1 MIKFRLLSVLLIII
15 CLNLKDI
22 AQEIAIGE
30 WRDHLPY
37 SSTVS
42 VTATAQDIWC
52 ATPYSLFYFNKDENS
67 INRFTSISGLS
78 DIGISRIGFSEEYN
92 TLIIAYSNTNLDL
105 IKGNVIINMRDI
117 IESEA
122 ITPEEKTINNI
133 MFMNNFA
140 YLSCGFGIVVLDL
153 EDEEIS
159 DTYYIGPNGIHLNV
173 FELIHNDTSFLAAT
187 ESGIYSADINSPNL
201 AYFGSWS
208 KDLSLPFPDAPYN
221 YIAIHGERIFVNRYS
236 EVYAQDTIYFYEN
249 AQWQKNEE
257 LFAHDDVMGLKVYN
271 NWLYAIHLY
280 YINIYDQDLNKL
292 SSIWTYNYQ
301 AGPNPFDL
309 IVDEDNTWIADNKL
323 GLVKID
329 PQGLCTF
336 INPNGPKTADV
347 FNISAAGDNV
357 SAVPGGRDL
366 SWGNLY
372 KSGNVFTFNDNE
384 WRTAD
389 GNTDA
394 AFDTIYDVVVTAVNP
409 FKTSQVFSGCWS
421 RGVIEMNDGSVTNVY
436 SPLNSGLD
444 YKNNEGPPIC
454 KVGGLAFDASGN
466 LWATSSHANN
476 ILSVRIPDGSSL
488 GTWYSFNLGSYS
500 GTQDVGQLI
509 VDSYNQKWIIVRAE
523 HSLIVFNDN
532 GTISNT
538 GDDLVKVLS
547 SVDGNGAI
555 PGNKV
560 YSIAEDNDGE
570 IWLGT
575 DEGIAVFYSPGNV
588 FSNTYN
594 YDSQRILIPR
604 NDGSGLADILFEFET
619 ITAIAVDG
627 DNNKWIGTD
636 RSGVFLMSPD
646 GQMEIHHFTEENSPL
661 FSDNIT
667 SIAID
672 GDGEVFI
679 GTSKGIIS
687 YKGRATPYDPVSGDV
702 YAYPNPVRPGYTGLI
717 AIRGLAENATFRITD
732 ISGTLIYSS
741 RAEGTQ
747 AIWDGNNFSG
757 RRAQTG
763 VYYVFVASDD
773 GADKVV
779 TKILFIN

>member
-1 MIKFRLLSVLLIII
+1 MIKFRLLSVLFIFIYI
-15 CLNLKDI
+15 GPQAI
-22 AQEIAIGE
+22 TQEIAIGE

-37 SSTVS
+37 NSTVS
-42 VTATAQDIWC
+42 VAATEQEIWC
-52 ATPYSLFYFNKDENS
+52 ATPYSLFYFNKEDNS

-78 DIGISRIGFSEEYN
+78 DIGISRIGYNKDYN

-105 IKGNVIINMRDI
+105 IKDNVIINMRDI

-122 ITPEEKTINNI
+122 ITPEEKIINNI
-133 MFMNNFA
+133 MFMDKFA
-140 YLSCGFGIVVLDL
+140 YLSCGFGIVVLNL
-153 EDEEIS
+153 ESEEIS

-173 FELIHNDTSFLAAT
+173 FELTTNDTAFLAAT

-201 AYFGSWS
+201 AYFASWS
-208 KDLSLPFPDAPYN
+208 KDLSLPFPDATYN
-221 YIAIHGERIFVNRYS
+221 YIAINGDRIFINRYS
-236 EVYAQDTIYFYEN
+236 DAYAEDTIYYYEN
-249 AQWQKNEE
+249 SQWKKNEE
-257 LFAHDDVMGLKVYN
+257 LFDHDDIKGLKVYN

-280 YINIYDQDLNKL
+280 YINIYDQELNQL
-292 SSIWTYNYQ
+292 SSIWTYNFE
-301 AGPNPFDL
+301 ASPNPYDMIL
-309 IVDEDNTWIADNKL
+309 DESTTWIADHQL
-323 GLVKID
+323 GLVRID
-329 PQGLCTF
+329 PQGICTF
-336 INPNGPKTADV
+336 INPNGPKSADV

-366 SWGNLY
+366 SWGNIY
-372 KSGNVFTFNDNE
+372 KPGSIFTFTDNE
-384 WRTAD
+384 WNTAD
-389 GNTDA
+389 RKTDA
-394 AFDTIYDVVVTAVNP
+394 AFDTIYDIVVTAVNP
-409 FKTSQVFSGCWS
+409 FKTSQVFAGCWS
-421 RGVIEMNDGSVTNVY
+421 RGVIELNNNTVSNVY

-488 GTWYSFNLGSYS
+488 GSWYSFNLGSFS

-509 VDSYNQKWIIVRAE
+509 IDSYNQKWIIVRAE

-532 GTISNT
+532 GTISNN
-538 GDDLVKVLS
+538 GDDEVRILS
-547 SVDGNGAI
+547 SVAGNGAI

-588 FSNTYN
+588 FSNTY
-594 YDSQRILIPR
+594 DFDAQRILIPR

-636 RSGVFLMSPD
+636 RSGVFLMSSD
-646 GQMEIHHFTEENSPL
+646 GQKELHHFTEENSPL

-687 YKGRATPYDPVSGDV
+687 YKGRSTPIELTPGEV

-717 AIRGLAENATFRITD
+717 AIRGLAENASFRITD
-732 ISGTLIYSS
+732 ISGTLIFSG

-747 AIWDGNNFSG
+747 AVWDGNSFSG

-763 VYYVFVASDD
+763 MYYVFVASDN
-773 GADKVV
+773 GSDKVV